1 MWIKTQY
8 GELVNTDYVTHF
20 SVKNRKDKLTINAE
34 INSGVSVEVGEYDT
48 VDAKSK
54 AVEEFVQKIR
64 RTGERFYQF

>member
-1 MWIKTQY
+1 M
-8 GELVNTDYVTHF
+8 
-20 SVKNRKDKLTINAE
+20 TINAE